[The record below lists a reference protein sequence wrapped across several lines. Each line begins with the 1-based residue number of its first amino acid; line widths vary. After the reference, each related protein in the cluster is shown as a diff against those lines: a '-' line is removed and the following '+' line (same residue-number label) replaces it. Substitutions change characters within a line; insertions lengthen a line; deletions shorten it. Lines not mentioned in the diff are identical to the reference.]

1 MTNEAAVGL
10 ELTAE
15 VIKALKPGEPIV
27 IHIRE
32 PLWPFLCMLGMLLVF
47 IALLVLLVRGFIWW
61 HRRVRLGGVAAE
73 HGRFCAWLA
82 SRTGLF
88 GLFISLC
95 AVMYNIHHVLY
106 SYSNTYPS
114 AAHTAMMLSVS
125 TRLCLFWARALRF
138 SSPAGCR
145 HSCSSCCGGGGS
157 CGGLIRNP
165 SLESWLHSRW
175 ESQSRLPFSPHASVL
190 RGGTRPACRCR
201 RRPAACAGAGSGWA
215 RVGRA

>member
-114 AAHTAMMLSVS
+114 AAHTAMMLSV
-125 TRLCLFWARALRF
+125 LHKALFVLG
-138 SSPAGCR
+138 AGFAVFLA
-145 HSCSSCCGGGGS
+145 G
-157 CGGLIRNP
+157 
-165 SLESWLHSRW
+165 WLQAFVFELLWRRW
-175 ESQSRLPFSPHASVL
+175 ELRRSDTKSQP
-190 RGGTRPACRCR
+190 
-201 RRPAACAGAGSGWA
+201 
-215 RVGRA
+215 